1 MINIKNKVD
10 CCGCNVCGD
19 ICPKNC
25 ITFNTDIE
33 GFWYP
38 EVDEDKCIDCHLCEK
53 VCPNLNVEK
62 LKRINSVEPKCLAA
76 NHKNLEIRF
85 DSTSGGA
92 FTGLVE
98 NFMRHGGY
106 VGGAVYTDDWGV
118 KQIVTNKLEDLARLR
133 SSKYIQSDANGFYNQ
148 IKALLNSGENVL
160 AVGLP
165 CQMVALRHFLKKD
178 YDNLIIIDLICRY
191 VNSPKIYRKYLDY
204 LERKYNSKVVYIKA
218 KNKELGWKNLTH
230 KVLFKNGSTY
240 YGTFSIDKFMKAS
253 MMSNCLSR
261 PSCYECKFKGFPR
274 YADISLGDYWTSA
287 KDKSYLDDNTGTSV
301 IMVNSKK
308 GETFFNANK
317 KKFRYEDVSF
327 ESVLSGNPALTKSL
341 PRESV
346 DRAVFYNRMDK
357 ENFED
362 VVDSMCVSSVSKKQL
377 IKNIIKLFKKELIL
391 SQLHFKPLWQFVYL
405 NFIHPAVH
413 GSLKDGFLIFT
424 TPNCLFQIDKKA
436 DIQLHGQLTFGQSV
450 FRRSKV
456 ETRIRMQAGSKMEI
470 GNLGGNGYAFGYGS
484 DIEIFTGGTLIS
496 KGGPSTNSFTTIIC
510 QDKIVIGQCTAI
522 GRNVTIRDN
531 NGHHQIS
538 INGYIDALPIIIGEH
553 VWLCQGCT
561 IMSGVKIGDGS
572 IISANALVNRSFPS
586 HIVAAGNPAK
596 ITLENISW
604 KM

>member
-1 MINIKNKVD
+1 MIQIKNKVD
-10 CCGCNVCGD
+10 CCGCNACGD
-19 ICPKNC
+19 VCPKDA
-25 ITFNTDIE
+25 ITFKTDNE

-38 EVDEDKCIDCHLCEK
+38 EVNGDKCVDCHLCEK
-53 VCPNLNVEK
+53 VCPILNIENLKKNDYT
-62 LKRINSVEPKCLAA
+62 EPKCYAA

-92 FTGLVE
+92 FTGLAE
-98 NFMRHGGY
+98 DFMKQGGY
-106 VGGAVYTDDWGV
+106 VGGAVYTEDWNV
-118 KQIVTNKLEDLARLR
+118 KQIVSNNIEDLSRLR
-133 SSKYIQSDANGFYNQ
+133 SSKYIQSDAIGFYERISQ
-148 IKALLNSGENVL
+148 LLKQGEKVM

-165 CQMVALRHFLKKD
+165 CQMASLKAYLKKD
-178 YDNLIIIDLICRY
+178 YENLLIVDLICRY
-191 VNSPKIYRKYLDY
+191 INSPKIYHKYLDY
-204 LERKYNSKVVYIKA
+204 LEREYKSKVVYIKA

-230 KVLFKNGSTY
+230 KVVFKNGTTY
-240 YGTFSIDKFMKAS
+240 YGTIDVDKFMKAS
-253 MMSNCLSR
+253 MGSNCLSR

-274 YADISLGDYWTSA
+274 IADITIGDYWTRA
-287 KDKSYLDDNTGTSV
+287 QYKSKLDDNTGTSV
-301 IMVNSKK
+301 ILINSEK
-308 GETFFNANK
+308 GENFYESVK
-317 KKFRYEDVSF
+317 RKFKREEVSF
-327 ESVLSGNPALTKSL
+327 QSVLSGNLALITSL

-346 DRAVFYNRMDK
+346 DRSTFYNRMDK

-362 VVDSMCVSSVSKKQL
+362 VVDSMCSNSLSKKQQIRNVL
-377 IKNIIKLFKKELIL
+377 KVFSKELHT
-391 SQLHFKPLWQFVYL
+391 SQLHIKPLWQFVTL
-405 NFIHPAVH
+405 NFMHPAIH
-413 GSLKDGFLIFT
+413 GSFKEGFVIYT
-424 TPNCLFQIDKKA
+424 TPHCLFEINKKA
-436 DIQLHGQLTFGQSV
+436 EIQLHGQLTFGQSV
-450 FRRSKV
+450 FKHTKV

-484 DIEIFTGGTLIS
+484 DIEIFAGGTLIS

-572 IISANALVNRSFPS
+572 IISANALVNRSFPP